1 MNAKRKDSNA
11 SAAAV
16 LGQSG
21 VIRFTLFTP
30 SSLKPHNRCAR

>member
-1 MNAKRKDSNA
+1 MRSGKIQTLRHAV
-11 SAAAV
+11 V